1 MTISGALNNAMSG
14 LQAASRATQVISSN
28 LSNALTEGYGT
39 RSLELSSRIVGG
51 LGGVRVDGIM
61 RNVDPVLVADR
72 QLANASYA
80 NKRTTLDFMSN
91 LERLVGTPGQD
102 GALTQRIAA
111 FESSLITAAS
121 RPDAPDRLE
130 TAINAARNLASSI
143 KTTSDGIQDQRTRAD
158 HAINAQ
164 VNRLNEALLEL
175 QEVNSQVTTA
185 QVRGLEDASYQDYR
199 QKLIDEISEIVPV
212 KSVPRANGSVALFTF
227 GGAVLMDGKAGK
239 IGFDPANLVSYGMSF
254 AAGDLS
260 GLTLNGNNIRT
271 GPDDGAL
278 RGGSLSAQF
287 EIRDQLAPD
296 AQEQLDAV
304 ARDLVERFEDFAP
317 ISGGVPQAG
326 LFTDSGGRF
335 QSVNETG
342 LAGRIGI
349 NQLVDPTQGGDT
361 WKLRDGLGAT
371 VPGDVGDATLLQ
383 SMGAA
388 LSLSRAPA
396 SGDFG
401 SGSFSAVNLSS
412 TMMSLWASDRLN
424 AEQTLSFAS
433 TQLGELTQLVL
444 SEGVD
449 SDAELQRLILIEQAY
464 AANARM
470 IKTVDE
476 MMETLLRI

>member
-28 LSNALTEGYGT
+28 LSNALTEGYGA
-39 RSLELSSRIVGG
+39 RSLELSSRTVGG

-72 QLANASYA
+72 QLANASYS
-80 NKRTTLDFMSN
+80 NKRTALDFMSN
-91 LERLVGTPGQD
+91 LERLLGTPGQD

-130 TAINAARNLASSI
+130 S
-143 KTTSDGIQDQRTRAD
+143 
-158 HAINAQ
+158 AINAQ
-164 VNRLNEALLEL
+164 VNRLNEALIEL

-185 QVRGLEDASYQDYR
+185 QVRGLEDASHQDHR

-227 GGAVLMDGKAGK
+227 GGAILMDGKAGK
-239 IGFDPANLVSYGMSF
+239 VGFDPANLVSYGMSF

-278 RGGSLSAQF
+278 RGGSLSAQI

-326 LFTDSGGRF
+326 LFTDNGGRF

-349 NQLVDPTQGGDT
+349 SQLVDPTQGGDP
-361 WKLRDGLGAT
+361 WKLRNGLGAT
-371 VPGDVGDATLLQ
+371 VPSDVGDATLLQ

-444 SEGVD
+444 AKGVD